1 MLIKF
6 SLRESD
12 LYIDAQSPLSWMG
25 IHITRKFVSVKILQP
40 LPQTPWIRYSGD
52 ETTCLW
58 FVKASWWFW
67 STKSP
72 EMLIDL
78 QQD

>member
-40 LPQTPWIRYSGD
+40 LPRLLELDILGMRPPAYGLSRLLGD
-52 ETTCLW
+52 SEELR
-58 FVKASWWFW
+58 
-67 STKSP
+67 
-72 EMLIDL
+72 L
-78 QQD
+78 QKC